1 MNNTPEGKVTRK
13 RTLDQFLEK
22 QNLDTSSGIDLETN
36 KLKNL
41 VEAISQK
48 LNSEVFGED
57 PKKIM
62 TALRQL
68 GDIKELK
75 W

>member
-1 MNNTPEGKVTRK
+1 M
-13 RTLDQFLEK
+13 EK
-22 QNLDTSSGIDLETN
+22 QNFDTSSGIDLETK

-57 PKKIM
+57 QKENNDNIK
-62 TALRQL
+62 TAMWYQR
-68 GDIKELK
+68 IKMANR
-75 W
+75 